1 MAGASGGGAAGSA
14 EEGEKGKGCM
24 EAMATAETC
33 RSGSCRGIM
42 EDSMPCENGAVA
54 VRRRRMEIRRF
65 KMMATNTSALVEQP
79 VSKRL
84 RPGVTSTTTATAG
97 LSSSW
102 GEDGGDG
109 GSPENVCVT
118 DRDNAVSSGST
129 STSTTGSLVVE
140 RRQENSTHARR
151 PLSICDDDDDE
162 PVVREKPGEATASSL
177 STACLEGP
185 SRGQFRFPR

>member
-151 PLSICDDDDDE
+151 PLSVCDDDE